1 MFMESSCLPFTLY
14 ENLSPRECLMVYPKK
29 DEWRMKLEYIIYSIS
44 DLRVNIEFKYC
55 QVAVV
60 GGY

>member
-1 MFMESSCLPFTLY
+1 MESSCLPFTLY
-14 ENLSPRECLMVYPKK
+14 ENLCPR
-29 DEWRMKLEYIIYSIS
+29 EWRMKLESIIYSIP
-44 DLRVNIEFKYC
+44 DLRLNIEFKYS